1 MINIAVLT
9 IILQKALRVKPVNK
23 KKTYKINIRIPDM
36 NVFLKQNKNRILL
49 TTHHIMPWQLKLF

>member
-1 MINIAVLT
+1 MINIAKLT
-9 IILQKALRVKPVNK
+9 IILQKALRVKPVN

-49 TTHHIMPWQLKLF
+49 TTHHIMP